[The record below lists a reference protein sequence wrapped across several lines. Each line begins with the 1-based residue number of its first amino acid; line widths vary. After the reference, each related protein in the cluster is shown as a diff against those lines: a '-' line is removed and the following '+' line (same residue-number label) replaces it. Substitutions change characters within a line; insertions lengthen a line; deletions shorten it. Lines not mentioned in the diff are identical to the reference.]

1 MIIAYVPGQ
10 HWEIEFI
17 TDSEWEVEVF
27 ESDGTIMDKSSLDV
41 LLRDFGEP
49 QEKA

>member
-1 MIIAYVPGQ
+1 MIIAHVPGQ
-10 HWEIEFI
+10 HWEIEFT